1 MRAGSSKFI
10 PRTDTDDVAGCR
22 WANDRRAFQPAI
34 FEREEQVGAG
44 AEDYIASDS
53 AISGKIKVLSHRDVI
68 DYIAPQIVGEDVIH
82 SISRIEFQ
90 PLSRLL
96 LDLRPSTR
104 VIQGAEVVA
113 ARDEIGAVCE
123 ILVPAA
129 THAAER
135 QPAIGAAGKL
145 QMSREKQSR
154 IESRRP

>member
-1 MRAGSSKFI
+1 MRAASSELI
-10 PRTDTDDVAGCR
+10 PRTDANNVARRR
-22 WANDRRAFQPAI
+22 WANDGRAFQPAI

-44 AEDYIASDS
+44 AEDYIASDR
-53 AISGKIKVLSHRDVI
+53 AISGEIKIRSHRDVI
-68 DYIAPQIVGEDVIH
+68 NNIAPQIIREDVIH
-82 SISRIEFQ
+82 SISRIKFQ

-113 ARDEIGAVCE
+113 PRDEIGAVCE
-123 ILVPAA
+123 ILVPAT
-129 THAAER
+129 THAAES

-145 QMSREKQSR
+145 QMSREKQPR